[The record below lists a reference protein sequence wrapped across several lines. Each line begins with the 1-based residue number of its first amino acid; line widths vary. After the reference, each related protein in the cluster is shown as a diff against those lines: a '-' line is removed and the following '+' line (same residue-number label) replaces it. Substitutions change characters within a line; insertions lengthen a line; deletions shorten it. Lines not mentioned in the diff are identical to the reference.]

1 MALQFHP
8 DKNAAP
14 GASDAFKIIGN
25 AFTILNDMKK
35 REIYDQY
42 GMRGIRRFAAGR
54 STGSDDED
62 AEEISTKFEY
72 EPEIT
77 PEELFNLFFGGGL
90 GGGDI

>member
-25 AFTILNDMKK
+25 AFTIC
-35 REIYDQY
+35 
-42 GMRGIRRFAAGR
+42 RFAAGR